1 MHARHGLTRAAVAN
15 VSRPLNAFADGM
27 VEDEY
32 PVGTGRLLDQPLSL
46 RIVDASD
53 FVFVVEILYRTVLPN
68 QGKPLSVERYGI
80 ADRTNVMNGHAVRLG
95 YDVRLGLAGWRLKGI
110 GARPVERGRQIV
122 EIGRYERQCRDLF
135 VLQSH
140 VLLRFV
146 NCLPRFL
153 KRFLERPQIQ
163 FVRPG
168 GSVLAMKLP

>member
-1 MHARHGLTRAAVAN
+1 MHARNRLTQAAIAVG
-15 VSRPLNAFADGM
+15 RPSNALADGM

-32 PVGTGRLLDQPLSL
+32 PVGTGRFLDQPLSL
-46 RIVDASD
+46 RVVDAFD
-53 FVFVVEILYRTVLPN
+53 FVFVVEVLYRTRLPD
-68 QGKPLSVERYGI
+68 QGKPLTVERYGI
-80 ADRTNVMNGHAVRLG
+80 ADWTNVMNGHAVRLR
-95 YDVRLGLAGWRLKGI
+95 YDVRLGLAGRRLKGI

-153 KRFLERPQIQ
+153 KRFLER
-163 FVRPG
+163 
-168 GSVLAMKLP
+168 